1 VRTIVLMSVWIY
13 TLLTV
18 VLEVFISQN
27 VPSAAPAVV
36 VFALSQAAAVLLF
49 YMELKDAPGSVIVMF
64 MIPLMFIAGLLISIV
79 ASLG

>member
-1 VRTIVLMSVWIY
+1 LMSVWIY

-18 VLEVFISQN
+18 VLEVFVSQN
-27 VPSAAPAVV
+27 IPGATPAVIA
-36 VFALSQAAAVLLF
+36 FAFSQAAAVLLF